1 MREGRQHV
9 EVGGIGR
16 PTNTGDDD
24 SVRGGWQRAEASR
37 TSGGDGGA
45 DKVVAGGD
53 RARGDRQEEA
63 AGRPW

>member
-1 MREGRQHV
+1 MREGRRHV

-24 SVRGGWQRAEASR
+24 SVCGGRRRAEASR